1 MPVQLKRPVDIHRL
15 SPVLCQRGEMENWPD
30 STLDDVGRVARSKG
44 VERLRTTAAVLL
56 VIVLVAGV
64 LGFFGVRSSTATAQG
79 GGYGVDLTYPRI
91 ARAGL
96 DVPWTVTVHRDGGF
110 DREIVLA
117 IDTSYFEILEMRGRL
132 PEPSSET
139 AGDGL
144 AYLTFDPPP
153 GDEFTFAL
161 DARIRAGKQWG
172 ESGSVSVMD
181 GEKSAVTIYF
191 DTWLVP

>member
-1 MPVQLKRPVDIHRL
+1 
-15 SPVLCQRGEMENWPD
+15 MEGWSD
-30 STLDDVGRVARSKG
+30 STFADVGEVARSRAVG
-44 VERLRTTAAVLL
+44 WLRTAAAVLL
-56 VIVLVAGV
+56 TLVLVAGGV
-64 LGFFGVRSSTATAQG
+64 GLLGVRSSTASARG
-79 GGYGVDLTYPRI
+79 GGYDLELTYPRI
-91 ARAGL
+91 ARPGL
-96 DVPWTVTVHRDGGF
+96 DVPWSVKVHRDGGF
-110 DREIVLA
+110 EGEIVLA
-117 IDTSYFEILEMRGRL
+117 IDTSYFEVLEMRGRL

-161 DARIRAGKQWG
+161 DVRIRAGKQWG

-181 GEKSAVTIYF
+181 GENSAVTIYF

>member
-1 MPVQLKRPVDIHRL
+1 
-15 SPVLCQRGEMENWPD
+15 MEGWPD
-30 STLDDVGRVARSKG
+30 STLEDVGEVARSRVVG
-44 VERLRTTAAVLL
+44 WLRTAAAVLL
-56 VIVLVAGV
+56 TAVLVAGGV
-64 LGFFGVRSSTATAQG
+64 GLLGVRSSTASAQG
-79 GGYGVDLTYPRI
+79 GGYDLELTYPRI
-91 ARAGL
+91 ARPGL
-96 DVPWTVTVHRDGGF
+96 DVPWSVRLHRDGGF
-110 DREIVLA
+110 EGEIVLA

-161 DARIRAGKQWG
+161 DVRIRAGKQWG

-181 GEKSAVTIYF
+181 GEKSAVTLYF

>member
-1 MPVQLKRPVDIHRL
+1 
-15 SPVLCQRGEMENWPD
+15 MENRPK
-30 STLDDVGRVARSKG
+30 STLDDVGEVARSKS
-44 VERLRTTAAVLL
+44 VARLRTTAAALL
-56 VIVLVAGV
+56 VLVLVAGI
-64 LGFFGVRSSTATAQG
+64 LGFLGVRSSTATAKG
-79 GGYGVDLTYPRI
+79 GGYELDLTYPRI

-96 DVPWTVTVHRDGGF
+96 DVPWKVTVHREHGF
-110 DREIVLA
+110 DGEIVLA

-132 PEPSSET
+132 PEPSAET

-161 DARIRAGKQWG
+161 DVRIQAGRQWG

-181 GEKSAVTIYF
+181 GAKSAVTIYF

>member
-1 MPVQLKRPVDIHRL
+1 MESRP
-15 SPVLCQRGEMENWPD
+15 E
-30 STLDDVGRVARSKG
+30 STLDDVGKVARSKG
-44 VERLRTTAAVLL
+44 VAWLRTAAAAVL

-64 LGFFGVRSSTATAQG
+64 LGFLGVRSSTATAQG
-79 GGYGVDLTYPRI
+79 GGYELELTYPRI
-91 ARAGL
+91 ARSGL
-96 DVPWTVTVHRDGGF
+96 DVPWAVTVRRDGGF
-110 DREIVLA
+110 DGEIVLA
-117 IDTSYFEILEMRGRL
+117 IDTSYFEVLEMRGRL

-139 AGDGL
+139 AGEGL

-161 DARIRAGKQWG
+161 DVRIRAGRQWG

-181 GEKSAVTIYF
+181 AEKSAVTIYF